1 MEIILLQDVDKIGK
15 KGQVAN
21 VSDGY
26 ARNFLFP
33 RKLAEIA
40 TPGKVAAVRRILEEK
55 AAQER
60 RIAEQAE
67 ETRELLSK
75 TVITIPAPVGSGERL
90 FGSVTNQDIATAIY
104 AARKIRVDK
113 RGVDLEEPIK
123 TVGTYIVKVEV
134 HPSVEPADVK
144 IMVVPENSKV

>member
-1 MEIILLQDVDKIGK
+1 MEIILLQDVENLGK
-15 KGQVAN
+15 RGEVAN
-21 VSDGY
+21 VSAGY
-26 ARNFLFP
+26 GRNFLFP

-40 TPGKVAAVRRILEEK
+40 TPGKIAAVQKIVEEK

-75 TVITIPAPVGSGERL
+75 TVITIAAPVGAGDRL
-90 FGSVTNQDIATAIY
+90 FGSVTSQDIATAIY
-104 AARKIRVDK
+104 TARKIRVDK
-113 RGVDLEEPIK
+113 RGVDLGEAIK
-123 TVGTYIVKVEV
+123 TVGTYMIKVEV

-144 IMVVPENSKV
+144 VMVVPEDSKA

>member
-134 HPSVEPADVK
+134 HPSVEPADGK
-144 IMVVPENSKV
+144 IMVVPEDSKA

>member
-90 FGSVTNQDIATAIY
+90 FGSVTNQDIATAIF

-144 IMVVPENSKV
+144 IMVVPEDSKA

>member
-60 RIAEQAE
+60 RVAEQAE
-67 ETRELLSK
+67 ETRELLAK

-144 IMVVPENSKV
+144 IMVVPEDSKA

>member
-40 TPGKVAAVRRILEEK
+40 TPGKVAAVRRILDEK

-67 ETRELLSK
+67 ETREILSK

-144 IMVVPENSKV
+144 IMVVPEDSKA

>member
-1 MEIILLQDVDKIGK
+1 MEVILLQDVEKLGK

-21 VSDGY
+21 VAEGF

-40 TPGKVAAVRRILEEK
+40 TPGKIAAVRKIVEEK
-55 AAQER
+55 AAHER

-75 TVITIPAPVGSGERL
+75 PVITIAAPVGSGERL

-123 TVGTYIVKVEV
+123 SVGSYMVKVEV

-144 IMVVPENSKV
+144 IMVVPEDSKA